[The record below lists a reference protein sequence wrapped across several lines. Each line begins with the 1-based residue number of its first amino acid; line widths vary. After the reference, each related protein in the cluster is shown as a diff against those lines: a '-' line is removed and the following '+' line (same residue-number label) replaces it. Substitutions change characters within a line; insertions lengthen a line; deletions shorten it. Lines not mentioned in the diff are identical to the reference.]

1 MTLQPGDRVRMT
13 SEHAAVRSASARAQG
28 LADPDRRGAEN
39 PTPVTLGLCDLG
51 REPTCGSRADL
62 RAGENRM
69 SSVMLVIRFLR
80 SCRTASPV
88 GREKEKQS
96 WKTTSCTGRRTKIRN
111 CAAARPAA
119 PCLAWLIASS
129 TLELARRFACIGAN
143 AARAYGSIGPPHQ
156 VNGSIYGNSVMA
168 PQDHAHGT

>member
-1 MTLQPGDRVRMT
+1 MPVLRFSAHLRMG
-13 SEHAAVRSASARAQG
+13 SAVR
-28 LADPDRRGAEN
+28 
-39 PTPVTLGLCDLG
+39 
-51 REPTCGSRADL
+51 
-62 RAGENRM
+62 
-69 SSVMLVIRFLR
+69 
-80 SCRTASPV
+80 
-88 GREKEKQS
+88 REKEKKS

-156 VNGSIYGNSVMA
+156 VNGSIYGNSIMA
-168 PQDHAHGT
+168 RQDHAHGT